1 MENLQGIKPAKM
13 SSQKTLSGPI
23 TWIILVMFVL
33 ALFGFVQTLASDS
46 PAVALRSFFQ
56 DCFDGRYE
64 DAWGMV
70 KLDSDYSQ
78 QYNDKIEKFQEM
90 WARTKTHGTTYL
102 KVRIDGVEF
111 GSKSTSTQQTA
122 IVAYSIMTRE
132 QTKDDKTGTISNQI
146 NDANLGYITMEKL
159 AGQGWKLIRPSR

>member
-23 TWIILVMFVL
+23 TWIILIMFVL

-46 PAVALRSFFQ
+46 PAVAMRSFF
-56 DCFDGRYE
+56 DKCFAGKYE
-64 DAWGMV
+64 DAWDMV
-70 KLDSDYSQ
+70 KKGSDYSQ
-78 QYNDKIEKFQEM
+78 QFNDKYSDFETM
-90 WARTKTHGTTYL
+90 WTRTKTHGTTYL

-132 QTKDDKTGTISNQI
+132 QVKDDKTGTISNQI